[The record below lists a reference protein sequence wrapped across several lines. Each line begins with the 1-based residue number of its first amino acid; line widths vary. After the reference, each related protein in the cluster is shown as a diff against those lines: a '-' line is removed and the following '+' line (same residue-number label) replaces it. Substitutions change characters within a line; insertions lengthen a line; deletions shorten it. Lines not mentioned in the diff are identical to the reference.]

1 MKQPDPMR
9 RPIPPA
15 RSDRWRQ
22 PPSLGRAMASGVLVS
37 ALMLVGAGCGRSA
50 PVDALGQTEGDPDI
64 AGVTVTSPDAV
75 IEATPT
81 SPGETTTTTAAP
93 AQPQQVLY
101 TVQPGD
107 TLSVIAGNFGVS
119 IDELAAYNGITDINS
134 LVPGVELA
142 IPPAPTGPTEPAPDS
157 EAQGG

>member
-1 MKQPDPMR
+1 MR

-15 RSDRWRQ
+15 VAHRRRPTRRS
-22 PPSLGRAMASGVLVS
+22 GRALASGAVLVL
-37 ALMLVGAGCGRSA
+37 AAGLAGCGRSA

-75 IEATPT
+75 IDGTTTPT
-81 SPGETTTTTAAP
+81 GADTTTTVVAP

-107 TLSVIAGNFGVS
+107 TLSVIAGNFGVP
-119 IDELAAYNGITDINS
+119 IDELAAYNGITDVNS
-134 LVPGVELA
+134 ITPGDELA
-142 IPPAPTGPTEPAPDS
+142 IPPAPSGPTEPAPSD
-157 EAQGG
+157 EGQGG